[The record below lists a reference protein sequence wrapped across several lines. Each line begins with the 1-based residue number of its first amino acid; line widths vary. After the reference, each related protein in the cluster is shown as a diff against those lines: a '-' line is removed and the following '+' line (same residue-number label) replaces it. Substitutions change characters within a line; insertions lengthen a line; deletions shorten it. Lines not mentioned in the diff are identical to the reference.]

1 MLALQLAR
9 TVRRSTPSPRF
20 VSSSPPR
27 AMLLFCC
34 FERFGTVD
42 FLVIFSFI
50 TPSFPCFIYFSVF
63 PQFCYGYSSYV
74 NSCLT
79 VNFQM
84 SSSHTLH
91 FAYIIKTYNPPPPK
105 IWKTPFSV
113 TFGNSLINFFPLWDE
128 SDSKLLLD
136 GIWYE
141 RYRWRQSTR
150 RRSLRVAL
158 SPSIPNLPIFKKQLL
173 VFLESHFGVNIH
185 KLSTSKYVFLSQLW
199 IKSA

>member
-1 MLALQLAR
+1 MLAVQLAQ

-20 VSSSPPR
+20 VSSSPPW

-91 FAYIIKTYNPPPPK
+91 FAYIIKTHTPPL
-105 IWKTPFSV
+105 ILQNAFSV
-113 TFGNSLINFFPLWDE
+113 TFENSLINIFPLWDE

-136 GIWYE
+136 FIWYE
-141 RYRWRQSTR
+141 RYRWWQSTR

-158 SPSIPNLPIFKKQLL
+158 SPSIPNLHIFKKQLL
-173 VFLESHFGVNIH
+173 VSMESHFGVNIH
-185 KLSTSKYVFLSQLW
+185 KLSTSKHVFLSQLW

>member
-1 MLALQLAR
+1 MSVAALTQPPPLPPPALLVRHTALHDSITINYNAKMLAVQLAQ

-91 FAYIIKTYNPPPPK
+91 FAYIIKTYNTPPRK
-105 IWKTPFSV
+105 FGKRPF
-113 TFGNSLINFFPLWDE
+113 
-128 SDSKLLLD
+128 
-136 GIWYE
+136 
-141 RYRWRQSTR
+141 Q
-150 RRSLRVAL
+150 LR
-158 SPSIPNLPIFKKQLL
+158 
-173 VFLESHFGVNIH
+173 LEIV
-185 KLSTSKYVFLSQLW
+185 
-199 IKSA
+199 